1 VTTTD
6 PTFRRIIR
14 RETHSPR
21 TVPMVIVV
29 VLLILALLY
38 VGVEIVL
45 ALLSQP
51 PLLVRPADALAWVA
65 ALPVLE
71 PASAVIAGGVV
82 LALLGVLLIVLAV
95 KPGRLARHEMVW
107 DGRAVVIDNGV
118 IASAVA
124 QRVSEETGVAREDI
138 TVGVSHRSV
147 DVAVKPAPGD
157 SLEVAP
163 VKQLVEQELS
173 SYQLAPPLA
182 TRVRIIQPRESD
194 VDG

>member
-6 PTFRRIIR
+6 STFRRIIR

-29 VLLILALLY
+29 GLLILALLY

-51 PLLVRPADALAWVA
+51 PLLVSPVEAWEWVT
-65 ALPVLE
+65 ALPILQ
-71 PASAVIAGGVV
+71 PAAAVVAGGVV
-82 LALLGVLLIVLAV
+82 LALLGLLLIVLAV
-95 KPGRLARHEMVW
+95 KPGRLARHEMAW

-124 QRVSEETGVAREDI
+124 QRVSDETGVAREDI
-138 TVGVSHRSV
+138 SVGVSHRSV

-157 SLEVAP
+157 SLDVAP

-173 SYQLAPPLA
+173 SYQLAPPLT
-182 TRVRIIQPRESD
+182 TRVRIIPSRESD
-194 VDG
+194 VD